1 MKQVEHGQDLVD
13 SDLDSRI
20 AASLYIGGCCHPGV
34 QLTYGKTCRKG
45 TGPGA
50 GSGSVREGKICF
62 LVWKKKVG
70 AKSSSSNLL
79 GSQSEREREQPCPQ
93 GFWSEG
99 ETEPC
104 LRELGS
110 EGEPCGKPP
119 PRPFPWRCWFGKRS
133 PGRYSSPAV
142 PSCSLR
148 CRVTWSVPG
157 RSPSPP
163 PGPPSP
169 SPSSPFTAL

>member
-62 LVWKKKVG
+62 SVWKKKVG
-70 AKSSSSNLL
+70 TKSSSSNLL
-79 GSQSEREREQPCPQ
+79 GSQSERER
-93 GFWSEG
+93 
-99 ETEPC
+99 
-104 LRELGS
+104 
-110 EGEPCGKPP
+110 
-119 PRPFPWRCWFGKRS
+119 
-133 PGRYSSPAV
+133 
-142 PSCSLR
+142 
-148 CRVTWSVPG
+148 
-157 RSPSPP
+157 
-163 PGPPSP
+163 
-169 SPSSPFTAL
+169 TALPSRLLV